1 MKILQINKYLY
12 LKSGVERYTF
22 SISSMLKNR
31 GHEIIPFVMK
41 HEKNIPTEYSR
52 FFVENIDY
60 EKEINKS
67 IFRKLFVGFKII
79 YSFEAK
85 NKLLKLISKENP
97 DVAHIHKIS
106 NTLTPSVLYALKEKD
121 VPVVQTLHDYR
132 IVCPSYN
139 MYDPN
144 RSEICEACKGHKYFN
159 AVKRKCQKS
168 SYIIA
173 LNIAVESYL
182 YHFLRTYESLID
194 LFISPSNFV
203 LKKITEFGIDKN
215 KIVHI
220 PNYVKADEY
229 TPKYGDSNSILYFG
243 RLEKHKGLRTLVEA
257 VKNIKTTKLC
267 LVGEGTY
274 RVDLEE
280 YVKKNNIKNVAFL
293 GYKPDKELRELIG
306 KSLFTILPSEWYE
319 PFGLTILESFASG
332 KPVIGSDIG
341 GIPELVHDGSTGL
354 LFQCGNVND
363 LKEKINYLLNHKDL
377 AVEMGVNARKV
388 VEEKYNE
395 NIHYKKLINAYKKVL

>member
-1 MKILQINKYLY
+1 MRILQINKYLY

-22 SISSMLKNR
+22 SISSMLKDR
-31 GHEIIPFVMK
+31 GHEVIPFAMK

-144 RSEICEACKGHKYFN
+144 RSEICEA
-159 AVKRKCQKS
+159 
-168 SYIIA
+168 
-173 LNIAVESYL
+173 
-182 YHFLRTYESLID
+182 
-194 LFISPSNFV
+194 
-203 LKKITEFGIDKN
+203 
-215 KIVHI
+215 
-220 PNYVKADEY
+220 
-229 TPKYGDSNSILYFG
+229 
-243 RLEKHKGLRTLVEA
+243 
-257 VKNIKTTKLC
+257 
-267 LVGEGTY
+267 
-274 RVDLEE
+274 
-280 YVKKNNIKNVAFL
+280 
-293 GYKPDKELRELIG
+293 
-306 KSLFTILPSEWYE
+306 
-319 PFGLTILESFASG
+319 
-332 KPVIGSDIG
+332 
-341 GIPELVHDGSTGL
+341 
-354 LFQCGNVND
+354 
-363 LKEKINYLLNHKDL
+363 
-377 AVEMGVNARKV
+377 
-388 VEEKYNE
+388 
-395 NIHYKKLINAYKKVL
+395 